1 MVSPPPLPL
10 QGSSCITDGILHRR
24 AFGNAL
30 NYADFSHENDNAL
43 TLVKPD
49 FIVQLH
55 LTVFLLSGTLLLAQ
69 PLLKRAAQLHDS
81 IQSKYYY

>member
-1 MVSPPPLPL
+1 MASPPQLPL
-10 QGSSCITDGILHRR
+10 QGSSRTMGGILRGR

-30 NYADFSHENDNAL
+30 NHADFSYEDDDAL

-49 FIVQLH
+49 FTVQLH
-55 LTVFLLSGTLLLAQ
+55 LTVFLLSGTSLLAQ